1 MTLAR
6 ASRWLAVLAGAALVA
21 GCGQSQPS
29 DDSPEA
35 VASGPSAMKLTSN
48 AFENGQPLPAEFT
61 CDGAGRSPQLQWS
74 EPPGG
79 TQSFAL
85 IVEDTDA
92 PKGTFRH
99 WGVYDIPMSARQLNT
114 GAAQSVTSGLKQA
127 KNDFDDLGYGPPCP
141 PAGDRPHHYHFRLT
155 ALDIPELAA
164 TPIMAG
170 DIPRI
175 MGGHVLGTAELVAT
189 YGRK

>member
-1 MTLAR
+1 
-6 ASRWLAVLAGAALVA
+6 
-21 GCGQSQPS
+21 
-29 DDSPEA
+29 
-35 VASGPSAMKLTSN
+35 
-48 AFENGQPLPAEFT
+48 
-61 CDGAGRSPQLQWS
+61 
-74 EPPGG
+74 
-79 TQSFAL
+79 
-85 IVEDTDA
+85 
-92 PKGTFRH
+92 
-99 WGVYDIPMSARQLNT
+99 MSARQLNT

-127 KNDFDDLGYGPPCP
+127 KNDFDDPGYGPPCP

-175 MGGHVLGTAELVAT
+175 LGGHVLGTAELVAT